1 MLLSYVCLSD
11 TLQYYIKMAKTRI
24 MQTVPHVNTL
34 SLKHATFTALWVLQR
49 FQTSKVTIKLTQY
62 HWQSCHSIGLTW
74 FPINLPFPKYRLF
87 PKSEYF
93 MWPWLGML
101 IDFLISEFL
110 IVLVFV
116 LQKLIIVTEI
126 AHGDDAQFQDAM
138 HSCFNTT
145 LIVMGGWTDDE
156 VYTMQFMP

>member
-1 MLLSYVCLSD
+1 
-11 TLQYYIKMAKTRI
+11 
-24 MQTVPHVNTL
+24 
-34 SLKHATFTALWVLQR
+34 
-49 FQTSKVTIKLTQY
+49 
-62 HWQSCHSIGLTW
+62 
-74 FPINLPFPKYRLF
+74 
-87 PKSEYF
+87 
-93 MWPWLGML
+93 ML